1 MTFLIST
8 KGISM
13 INLLLVFYS
22 MFPIQCVSLFLVA
35 ISFIFI
41 KPLVAERIASIFLKV
56 CFVLFVCLKRD
67 FFGFPMKE
75 TGASP

>member
-8 KGISM
+8 KGISL

-22 MFPIQCVSLFLVA
+22 MFPIQCISLFLVA
-35 ISFIFI
+35 IPFIFI
-41 KPLVAERIASIFLKV
+41 KPLVAESASIFLKV
-56 CFVLFVCLKRD
+56 CFVLFVCLKRE